1 MKVRLSIL
9 AAFVTI
15 LSFGC
20 CQAQSTNVLNMKN
33 ETIFPQIFP
42 QGDRLPEEFSRYFTG
57 QAYLASI
64 SNNEALGTHISNVTF
79 EPGCRNNWHSH
90 TGGQLLLVT
99 AGRGYYQERESL
111 PVSCGRVTWSRF
123 RPMSSTGTEQLRT
136 VGFRTSRSSAIPLP
150 M

>member
-1 MKVRLSIL
+1 MKVQLSIL

-79 EPGCRNNWHSH
+79 EPGCRNNWHIH
-90 TGGQLLLVT
+90 HATKGGGKNVI
-99 AGRGYYQERESL
+99 GKHIIINKNVRSESEFDFCRF
-111 PVSCGRVTWSRF
+111 SCYH
-123 RPMSSTGTEQLRT
+123 L
-136 VGFRTSRSSAIPLP
+136 
-150 M
+150 